1 MLTESPDPTETAVL
15 SVAELDRRLRRA
27 VEDVTGKD
35 WVLGEVT
42 SAKRA
47 ASGHH
52 YFSLKDEREDAM
64 IDCVMYRGQG
74 LRYMG
79 LLVDG
84 EKVLVLGKATLWAP
98 RGKLQFIVERVRPAG
113 RGALLEA
120 LERLKAKLASEGLF
134 AQERKRPLPKEPRV
148 IGVVTSAKGA
158 AFWDV
163 VAVAQRRGNAHIVL
177 SPAQVQGEGA
187 ANSVIAAIDLIEKFP
202 GLSVLI
208 VGRGG
213 GAGDDLMAF
222 NDERLVR
229 RIAQTKVPV
238 VSAVGHDID
247 VTLADLVADMR
258 AATPSQAAEMV
269 VVDRAAQLDAL
280 GRLRAELK
288 TNLIRRLAEDRGILT
303 VLRARIK
310 DPRFLVFSRQ
320 QQLDERTLDLERHL
334 RSRLRLLRPQLERL
348 SRRVV
353 SRHPKL
359 VLEKVRAQIDSAN
372 ASLRVTTPHRILLFR
387 AQLQE
392 VNSRLESL
400 SPVAVLGRGYAIA
413 TRLDGRVIQ
422 GPDDVADGERFG
434 LRLGRGTISARVE
447 EKLGASGNAVDDTPL
462 GIDHES
468 Q

>member
-1 MLTESPDPTETAVL
+1 M
-15 SVAELDRRLRRA
+15 
-27 VEDVTGKD
+27 
-35 WVLGEVT
+35 
-42 SAKRA
+42 
-47 ASGHH
+47 
-52 YFSLKDEREDAM
+52 
-64 IDCVMYRGQG
+64 
-74 LRYMG
+74 
-79 LLVDG
+79 
-84 EKVLVLGKATLWAP
+84 
-98 RGKLQFIVERVRPAG
+98 
-113 RGALLEA
+113 
-120 LERLKAKLASEGLF
+120 
-134 AQERKRPLPKEPRV
+134 
-148 IGVVTSAKGA
+148 
-158 AFWDV
+158 
-163 VAVAQRRGNAHIVL
+163 
-177 SPAQVQGEGA
+177 QGEGA

-269 VVDRAAQLDAL
+269 VVDRAAQIDAL

-353 SRHPKL
+353 ARHPKL

-387 AQLQE
+387 AQLHE
-392 VNSRLESL
+392 VHSRLESL

-413 TRLDGRVIQ
+413 TRLDGRVIR